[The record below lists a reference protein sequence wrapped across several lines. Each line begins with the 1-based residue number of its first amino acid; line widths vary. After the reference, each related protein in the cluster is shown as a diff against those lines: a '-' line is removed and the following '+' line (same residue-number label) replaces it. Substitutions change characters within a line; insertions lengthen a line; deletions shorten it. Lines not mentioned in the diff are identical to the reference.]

1 MLFRSLSLV
10 LSKKVSNVVLM
21 MKKHSNEELVMTRKM
36 MKISRALQN
45 VGLVIVL
52 FLKVMLK

>member
-10 LSKKVSNVVLM
+10 LSKKVSNVVLV
-21 MKKHSNEELVMTRKM
+21 MKKHSNEELVMTREM